1 LCEAYQVPVISLQ
14 QAFAAATWSAGPPAT
29 QASDAAKGTRASAAA
44 RKATGCI
51 IKVDSGKV
59 GLRVYAYVV
68 LVGEDGEETTLLM
81 LGKGSGMLNAKV
93 RGERGERKLGQ
104 AAHTQ
109 GAVS

>member
-51 IKVDSGKV
+51 IKVDSGKF

-68 LVGEDGEETTLLM
+68 LVERTERKLLFLC
-81 LGKGSGMLNAKV
+81 LGKGVAC
-93 RGERGERKLGQ
+93 
-104 AAHTQ
+104 
-109 GAVS
+109 